1 VYAILILPEG
11 RIKYSDSFRE
21 DGKIDLRSLAFAA
34 PFFQF
39 NNGPKEAIVNATK
52 KAAIE
57 QVVVANR
64 ILSNEGIFDYLGHVS
79 VRNPVNSDTFFI
91 SRALAPDLVTED
103 DILEVAH
110 DGKVLTETS
119 RAPYSERIIHGAI
132 YKVRP
137 DVNSVVH
144 AHPVAACIMANSDM
158 PFRPVIHQAA
168 IFFEGVP
175 VYNEYDFTSP
185 GATGFLVTTQA
196 EGDRVACALGTG
208 RALLMA
214 AHGCVVVGDCVAAA
228 VHAAIT
234 LRDNIVVQLGSEQ
247 AGNPK
252 CMTEAQSKFMIPLLE
267 KGRERAWDY
276 YVNRAKKADVKKP

>member
-1 VYAILILPEG
+1 MLG
-11 RIKYSDSFRE
+11 
-21 DGKIDLRSLAFAA
+21 FAA

-39 NNGPKEAIVNATK
+39 NDGPQEAIVNATK
-52 KAAIE
+52 KVAIE
-57 QVVVANR
+57 QVAVANR
-64 ILSNEGIFDYLGHVS
+64 VLSNEGIFDYLGHVS
-79 VRNPVNSDTFFI
+79 VRNPANPESFFI
-91 SRALAPDLVTED
+91 SRALAPDLVTQD
-103 DILEVAH
+103 DIIEVAH
-110 DGKVLTETS
+110 NGKVLTEAS

-144 AHPVAACIMANSDM
+144 AHPVAACIMANSGM

-168 IFFEGVP
+168 IFFAGVP

-196 EGDRVACALGTG
+196 EGDRVARVLGPG

-214 AHGCVVVGDCVAAA
+214 AHGCVVVGDCVESA

-234 LRDNIVVQLGSEQ
+234 LRDNIVVQMGSEQ
-247 AGNPK
+247 AGKPK
-252 CMTEAQSKFMIPLLE
+252 YMTEAQSKFMIPLLA
-267 KGRERAWDY
+267 GGQQRAWTY
-276 YVNRAKKADVKKP
+276 YVNRLKKAVPGM